1 MLDSLNCLSQSA
13 CCWRNVQGLWGGVWS
28 LEFGVWRRCR
38 CFFSVLQGRGRRAEV
53 ARGPW
58 AVGGKSIACPRVECF
73 FPTPKR
79 SQAPCPRDFQAWASC
94 TNRQRLD
101 PRAQNQNHP
110 RNQLPAADWRS
121 SPIPQRRTPTAP
133 HTTDN
138 FPFVFIPPPRKQSP
152 VAALRTCAASGPPI
166 SHSHA
171 GPPSRAAPHACTTGP
186 VRPGRKPSPAVPVP
200 RHGRKRGPLRCV
212 DQVPRAG

>member
-28 LEFGVWRRCR
+28 LEEVPLFFLAFCKAGGGVQKW
-38 CFFSVLQGRGRRAEV
+38 
-53 ARGPW
+53 P
-58 AVGGKSIACPRVECF
+58 VGGKSIACPRVECF

-138 FPFVFIPPPRKQSP
+138 FPFVFIPPPENKVP
-152 VAALRTCAASGPPI
+152 WPP
-166 SHSHA
+166 SEHA
-171 GPPSRAAPHACTTGP
+171 PHLDHPSPSRAAPHACTTGP

>member
-38 CFFSVLQGRGRRAEV
+38 CFLAFCRAGGGV
-53 ARGPW
+53 QKWP
-58 AVGGKSIACPRVECF
+58 VGGKSIACPRVECF

-138 FPFVFIPPPRKQSP
+138 FPFVFIPPPPPKTKSRGRPPNMRRIWATHLPLPRRPSLSGGTACMYNWTGATWAQ
-152 VAALRTCAASGPPI
+152 ALSRRAGTASRTEKGTPAVC
-166 SHSHA
+166 
-171 GPPSRAAPHACTTGP
+171 R
-186 VRPGRKPSPAVPVP
+186 PSP
-200 RHGRKRGPLRCV
+200 
-212 DQVPRAG
+212 